1 MLQMT
6 TNISLINITMKQLE
20 KQSIIREC
28 SIKSFNLNKTH
39 QKKVINGN
47 RIQGLVGQ
55 SLELISAI

>member
-28 SIKSFNLNKTH
+28 SFKSFNLNKTH

-55 SLELISAI
+55 